1 MTNGLPS
8 PPLRSSDLMVVTTVP
23 PPLTMQQELCNYF
36 TYLAR
41 QAHDPGDIR
50 SGTPWPSGSNNAPF
64 LSPQG
69 LDQGGFVWPN
79 SAGI

>member
-1 MTNGLPS
+1 
-8 PPLRSSDLMVVTTVP
+8 MVVAVGT
-23 PPLTMQQELCNYF
+23 PPLTIQEELQQYF
-36 TYLAR
+36 VYLAR

-69 LDQGGFVWPN
+69 IDMGGFVWPN